1 MSNKLGQKKTKD
13 QEHEARVDAEWRRLI
28 GMGQDIERLEIAE
41 LLASDTDS
49 MSDEECGYDDE
60 IKLEGNDSSSDYGK
74 PLSKMAKKYSDKNQ
88 SKICFARKK
97 ESGEEAEEGK
107 IVSTSGVNDDK
118 CDSVTEK
125 KPILCARKLNAVIK
139 KRPKAPW
146 ISKRKSV
153 PVKVKKEK
161 KQRKRKVKKRLGL
174 DPFQQAEFAQH
185 YRHDFYGF

>member
-13 QEHEARVDAEWRRLI
+13 QEHEARVDAEWRRSI
-28 GMGQDIERLEIAE
+28 GMGQDIERSEIAE

-49 MSDEECGYDDE
+49 MSDEECGYDE
-60 IKLEGNDSSSDYGK
+60 EVKLEGNDSSSDYD
-74 PLSKMAKKYSDKNQ
+74 LSEMAKKYLDRNQ

-107 IVSTSGVNDDK
+107 IVSASGVNDDK

-139 KRPKAPW
+139 KGQKHRGYLKGN
-146 ISKRKSV
+146 RC
-153 PVKVKKEK
+153 
-161 KQRKRKVKKRLGL
+161 R
-174 DPFQQAEFAQH
+174 
-185 YRHDFYGF
+185 